1 MRRGFNA
8 NHFRSPFRDSCA
20 YLVRHLYASANQQS
34 NSRGIAD
41 RIMNDSNAGYS
52 VANSISLMEQDFFMV
67 EFLLQTAHDGV
78 ADFITVAQGYH
89 GLSLFG
95 DHRQAGA
102 QMCRRAR

>member
-8 NHFRSPFRDSCA
+8 NRFRSPFRDSCA
-20 YLVRHLYASANQQS
+20 CLVRHPYASADLQS
-34 NSRGIAD
+34 KSRWIAD
-41 RIMNDSNAGYS
+41 RIMNDSNTGYS

-89 GLSLFG
+89 GLSLFC

-102 QMCRRAR
+102 QMCGRGR